1 MSVPSVRMGG
11 MNAPLLSGR
20 GLLES
25 VRVHGNRIYVSDWSA
40 GEILDV
46 TAQEVLATVPS
57 LPLCF
62 DWLPDGDMVIVDST
76 SRRLLRRDRTGTLTT
91 AAELPDGVWND
102 IAVHPNADVY
112 VNGARQLGEPGTI
125 HRIRGATV
133 DQVANDLAFP
143 NGMTIIDDT
152 LIVAESHAHRLT
164 AYDIT
169 AGGLANR
176 HSWADLDE
184 QAAPDG
190 ISHDNGTIWYAD
202 VPNKSCVQVAQ
213 GGAVRT
219 TLTFDNGAFDCVA
232 TEDTV
237 YVATAAW
244 RGMTE
249 LVTPGSGQLLG
260 IPRSSSR
267 SAGASI
273 RSTGR
278 TVTSERT

>member
-1 MSVPSVRMGG
+1 MNG

-25 VRVHGNRIYVSDWSA
+25 VRLHDNHLYVSDWSA

-46 TAQEVLATVPS
+46 TAQQTVATVPS

-76 SRRLLRRDRTGTLTT
+76 DRKLLRRDKTGTLTT

-102 IAVHPNADVY
+102 ITVDHNGDVY

-125 HRIRGATV
+125 HRIRGTTTT
-133 DQVANDLAFP
+133 QVADNLAFP
-143 NGMTIIDDT
+143 NGMTIIDGT

-169 AGGLANR
+169 EDGLTNR
-176 HSWADLDE
+176 RTWAELDE

-190 ISHDNGTIWYAD
+190 ISYDNGTIWYAD
-202 VPNKSCVQVAQ
+202 VPNKACVQVAE
-213 GGAVRT
+213 GGKVRDK
-219 TLTFDNGAFDCVA
+219 LTFDHGAFDCVA

-237 YVATAAW
+237 YVATAEW